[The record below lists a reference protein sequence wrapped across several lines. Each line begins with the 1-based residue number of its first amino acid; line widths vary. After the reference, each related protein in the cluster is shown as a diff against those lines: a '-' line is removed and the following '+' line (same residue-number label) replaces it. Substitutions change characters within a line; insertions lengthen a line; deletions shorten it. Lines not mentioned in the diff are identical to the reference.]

1 MTEFFVGIS
10 AGIFVS
16 LFNRFI
22 LSGYIW
28 RMCDHEHTDEHD
40 DISSQS
46 SAISTDVHIHH
57 T

>member
-1 MTEFFVGIS
+1 MTEFLVGIA
-10 AGIFVS
+10 AGVVVS
-16 LFNRFI
+16 LFNRFV

-28 RMCDHEHTDEHD
+28 RMCDGHPEEHD